1 MVGHLWMWGQDQP
14 LAAAPIVYIERGTTK
29 KEEESWWAGWRA
41 SGLACLNLQPCGR
54 NLGRLQRGGVC
65 NVPAGGSC
73 PGQAATQI

>member
-41 SGLACLNLQPCGR
+41 SGLA
-54 NLGRLQRGGVC
+54 
-65 NVPAGGSC
+65 
-73 PGQAATQI
+73 